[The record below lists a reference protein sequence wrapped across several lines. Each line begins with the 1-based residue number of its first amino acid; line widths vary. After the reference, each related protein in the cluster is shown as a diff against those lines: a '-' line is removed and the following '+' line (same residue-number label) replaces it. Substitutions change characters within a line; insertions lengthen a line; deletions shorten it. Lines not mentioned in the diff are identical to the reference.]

1 MMRRLLALALVCA
14 VLPPGV
20 AHAGSIGIGAFGG
33 MSYPVLQNDTGNG
46 KLYGFCAPVKLVPMV
61 TVEPFYASSTLS
73 DKVTTIAGLSYSR
86 QGFDI
91 TAYGVNA
98 MLATGGPVS
107 FYPIVGIGQTRLKR
121 DQFDQSFTTYNLGLG
136 LGLSPMP
143 KVTVNL
149 RGQLQ
154 AVVDGSTSR
163 KFGNATLGASYALF
177 GMP

>member
-1 MMRRLLALALVCA
+1 MRRLLACALALAIVPA
-14 VLPPGV
+14 GI
-20 AHAGSIGIGAFGG
+20 ARAGSIGVGAFGG
-33 MSYPVLQNDTGNG
+33 MSYPVLQDDTGNG

-61 TVEPFYASSTLS
+61 TVEPFYASTALS

-86 QGFDI
+86 QGFEI

-107 FYPIVGIGQTRLKR
+107 FYPIVGVGQTRLKR
-121 DQFDQSFTTYNLGLG
+121 DQFDQNFTTYNLGVG
-136 LGLSPMP
+136 IGLSPIP
-143 KVTVNL
+143 KVTVHI

-163 KFGNATLGASYALF
+163 KFGNATVGASYSLF